1 MSTFEKLMTKLEAT
15 PVNERGDVLH
25 RAAVQRLAEWS
36 AEGVAKTVA
45 ELRALGH
52 NGIAAAFENAAWE
65 ASFERH
71 QVA

>member
-1 MSTFEKLMTKLEAT
+1 MSTFEKLMATLEAT
-15 PVNERGDVLH
+15 PVNERWDALH
-25 RAAVQRLAEWS
+25 REVVQRLAEWS
-36 AEGVAKTVA
+36 EGRIDETVA

-71 QVA
+71 